1 MKILREHIIDKLQ
14 ESRATQISKV
24 TEPIKN
30 NAENGGKI
38 WVAKRKLKKKEQNP
52 HQILTSQGQ
61 KLENKD
67 KIFKEYAKYY
77 KALLKIRLAENMEE
91 EKIEQ
96 TVDKKFQEIIA
107 GGKSD
112 RGIIITTE
120 KKIGNQGNQ
129 KRKKAGDKNNW
140 KAEWIK
146 EGGKEMVECLATLF
160 SRVEGENTIPIQ

>member
-1 MKILREHIIDKLQ
+1 
-14 ESRATQISKV
+14 
-24 TEPIKN
+24 
-30 NAENGGKI
+30 
-38 WVAKRKLKKKEQNP
+38 
-52 HQILTSQGQ
+52 
-61 KLENKD
+61 
-67 KIFKEYAKYY
+67 
-77 KALLKIRLAENMEE
+77 MEE

-140 KAEWIK
+140 KAE
-146 EGGKEMVECLATLF
+146 
-160 SRVEGENTIPIQ
+160 